1 MAVVLGLLYGAGL
14 ASAATMQG
22 VQAKG
27 PLGCTGPS
35 WSCISVQTVE
45 VPSIRPSSVVIKVGA
60 SSVNPSNVDLVEFPH
75 ATGLIG
81 TDVSGTVV
89 DVATESDCAHLT
101 VGSEVWTSVNS
112 GAYAEFVV
120 ASCKATGLRPT
131 SLSAIDA
138 GTMPCVGV
146 TSLECLRSTGAPWSN
161 RTNVTVAITSGQ
173 GGTGFI
179 GIQLAKA
186 LSAAHVVTAASGDG
200 IAFVKSQGADWV
212 IDYTKQE
219 LFDALPDNSVDI
231 VYDNYGAIGTAD
243 KAMHAIRTGGVY
255 LVMDTGGG
263 GTISKHPKPGVT
275 QIAFGLADLSDHTKG
290 LDVLKALFE
299 EGKLKPHTQAT
310 FNLTGVPN
318 AFNVDTSGKV
328 LGKLAIVPTH

>member
-1 MAVVLGLLYGAGL
+1 MAVFAVLLGVGL
-14 ASAATMQG
+14 ASAATMMA
-22 VQAKG
+22 VEAKG
-27 PLGCTGPS
+27 PAGCTGPNWDCLS
-35 WSCISVQTVE
+35 VQNVQVPSVRPNTVLISV
-45 VPSIRPSSVVIKVGA
+45 KA
-60 SSVNPSNVDLVEFPH
+60 SSVNPINIDLVEYPH

-81 TDVSGTVV
+81 TDVSGEVQ
-89 DVATESDCAHLT
+89 AIGGGSDCAHLT
-101 VGSEVWTSVNS
+101 VGSPVWTSVDS

-120 ASCKATGLRPT
+120 ASCKATGLRP
-131 SLSAIDA
+131 SNLDVIDA

-186 LSAAHVVTAASGDG
+186 LSAAHVITAASGDG
-200 IAFVKSQGADWV
+200 IAFVKSLGADWV
-212 IDYTKQE
+212 IDYSKQD

-231 VYDNYGAIGTAD
+231 VYDNYGAKGTAD

-290 LDVLKALFE
+290 LDVLKSLFE
-299 EGKLKPHTQAT
+299 AGKLKPHTQET
-310 FNLTGVPN
+310 VTLSKVPY
-318 AFNVDTSGKV
+318 AFNIDTSGKV
-328 LGKLAIVPTH
+328 LGKLAIQP

>member
-1 MAVVLGLLYGAGL
+1 VLVKV
-14 ASAATMQG
+14 QG
-22 VQAKG
+22 
-27 PLGCTGPS
+27 S
-35 WSCISVQTVE
+35 
-45 VPSIRPSSVVIKVGA
+45 SINP
-60 SSVNPSNVDLVEFPH
+60 VNIDLVEYPH

-81 TDVSGTVV
+81 TDVSGEVV
-89 DVATESDCAHLT
+89 AVGSGSDCSHLT
-101 VGSEVWTSVNS
+101 VGSFVWSFVNS

-120 ASCKATGLRPT
+120 ADCKSTGLRPT

-138 GTMPCVGV
+138 GTMPCVAV
-146 TSLECLRSTGAPWSN
+146 TSLECLKATGAPWSN

-186 LSAAHVVTAASGDG
+186 LTAAHIVTAASGDG
-200 IAFVKSQGADWV
+200 IAFVKSLGADWV
-212 IDYTKQE
+212 IDYTKQD

-231 VYDNYGAIGTAD
+231 VYDNYGAKGTAD
-243 KAMHAIRTGGVY
+243 KAMHAIRAGGVY

-275 QIAFGLADLSDHTKG
+275 QIAFGMADFSDRTKG
-290 LDVLKALFE
+290 LDVLKPLFE
-299 EGKLKPHTQAT
+299 AGKLQTRTQAAY
-310 FNLTGVPN
+310 NLTGVTT

-328 LGKLAIVPTH
+328 LGKLAIVP